1 MTYKLSS
8 SFSDFPREFSE
19 GERRKK
25 LGENKRGFILVAF
38 HITLA
43 GFTTYPSSS
52 RSKVDE
58 NNFVDVKTH
67 LAKSP
72 EKQKMGRA
80 PQLSKK

>member
-52 RSKVDE
+52 KVDE
-58 NNFVDVKTH
+58 NNFVDVNLH
-67 LAKSP
+67 LGKSL
-72 EKQKMGRA
+72 EEIKRKIMV
-80 PQLSKK
+80 L

>member
-8 SFSDFPREFSE
+8 SFSDFPREFF
-19 GERRKK
+19 ERAKK
-25 LGENKRGFILVAF
+25 KVGENKRGFILVAF

-58 NNFVDVKTH
+58 NNFVDVKIH